1 MKRTLFVALA
11 LTILCIALSVV
22 TLSVT
27 GCSTVMNA
35 LDIQNPRYSFR
46 DIRPRVNVALP
57 LSAST
62 IDFDFNLGIDNPNRF
77 GLRLDRVAFDLLV
90 NDQQL
95 VNTVSEQG
103 IQIPANGFGEAHL
116 VARVGY
122 QNIRSIFNQVVD
134 VIQGNRAT
142 YQLRGNAWYD
152 TPAGPLQ
159 FPLTVY
165 SSR

>member
-1 MKRTLFVALA
+1 
-11 LTILCIALSVV
+11 
-22 TLSVT
+22 
-27 GCSTVMNA
+27 MNA

-62 IDFDFNLGIDNPNRF
+62 IDFDFNLGIDNPNNV
-77 GLRLDRVAFDLLV
+77 GLRLDRVDFDVFV
-90 NDQQL
+90 NSQQI
-95 VNTVSEQG
+95 VNTSSQQG
-103 IQIPANGFGEAHL
+103 VRIPARGYGEAHL
-116 VARVGY
+116 LARVGY
-122 QNIRSIFNQVVD
+122 ENIRSIFNQIAD
-134 VIQGNRAT
+134 VIQGNRAN
-142 YQLRGNAWYD
+142 YELRGNAWYD